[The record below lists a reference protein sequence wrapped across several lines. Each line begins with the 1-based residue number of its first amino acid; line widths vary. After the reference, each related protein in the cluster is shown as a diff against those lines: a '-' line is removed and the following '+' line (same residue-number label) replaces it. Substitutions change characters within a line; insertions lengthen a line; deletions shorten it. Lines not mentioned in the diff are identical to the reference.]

1 MTEYM
6 VSPNPCVIVA
16 DFDNNAKTVTITMG
30 LFWKTWCILRT
41 EPGLCAQHRQNRKA
55 RMQFYDA
62 GGEFLICP
70 GLF

>member
-6 VSPNPCVIVA
+6 VSPNPCVIVT

-41 EPGLCAQHRQNRKA
+41 ELGLCAQHRQNRKV
-55 RMQFYDA
+55 RMRFYDA

>member
-30 LFWKTWCILRT
+30 LFWKTWCIFTHGAWIMRSASA
-41 EPGLCAQHRQNRKA
+41 ES
-55 RMQFYDA
+55 
-62 GGEFLICP
+62 ES
-70 GLF
+70 